1 MSLFQNL
8 EKDRQIESLKRQLA
22 QAQISGGGGGGGG
35 PKSTQNA
42 ATVGSE
48 FPGNSSNIRNLLS
61 LKTIIGV

>member
-42 ATVGSE
+42 ATVGSDF
-48 FPGNSSNIRNLLS
+48 FPETA
-61 LKTIIGV
+61 TIFGILD